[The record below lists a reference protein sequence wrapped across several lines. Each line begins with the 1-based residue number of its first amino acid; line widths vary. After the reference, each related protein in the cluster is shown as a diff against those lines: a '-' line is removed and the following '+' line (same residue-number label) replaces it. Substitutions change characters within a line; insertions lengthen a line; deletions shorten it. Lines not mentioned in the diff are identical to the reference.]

1 VLSFIRFSASGA
13 PLVCLCN
20 FSPVPRS
27 DYRVGLPR
35 VGRWTEVLNT
45 DAAPYGGSNVGNL
58 GAVEAVAIGW
68 DGQPASATVTLP
80 PLATIW
86 LTPS

>member
-1 VLSFIRFSASGA
+1 
-13 PLVCLCN
+13 
-20 FSPVPRS
+20 VPRD

-35 VGRWTEVLNT
+35 VGRWTEALNT

-58 GAVEAVAIGW
+58 GAVEATEIGW

-80 PLATIW
+80 PLATVW
-86 LTPS
+86 LAPA